1 MMFTTI
7 QLIVFVII
15 GLVLVAG
22 VMFIIQ
28 DAKAQNRHEE
38 LYTSRKSRL
47 NHGELTREHET
58 A

>member
-1 MMFTTI
+1 MTFTTI
-7 QLIVFVII
+7 QLVVFVII

-28 DAKAQNRHEE
+28 DARAQNRHEE
-38 LYTSRKSRL
+38 MYTSRKSRVNPGQL
-47 NHGELTREHET
+47 SREHET